1 MCDNSNTSIFYG
13 NSSRLKYD
21 QEYYNDYLEQTTAP
35 GNYNLDSNFVDNCQR
50 CLPKFGPRTSQGALS
65 FGVSTPGPYTVP
77 NFSNTVDVESILTN
91 RNVQATKNGTVNPIG
106 INNIPVVNA
115 KICSNFLDPIS
126 THLTNPAINYKGLP
140 INRFYDLNRNPQ
152 KNIYWDNAR
161 ITQLETKDNYMERIP
176 IPLEEQVTFP
186 KNSYRNDVPRLF
198 YGMPDSVTGTFCS
211 YNY

>member
-1 MCDNSNTSIFYG
+1 MCDNTNSSIFYG

-21 QEYYNDYLEQTTAP
+21 EDYYRDYLEQTTAV
-35 GNYNLDSNFVDNCQR
+35 GNYFLDPNYIDNCQR
-50 CLPKFGPRTSQGALS
+50 CLPKFGPRTSQGSLS

-77 NFSNTVDVESILTN
+77 NFGNTVDVESILTN
-91 RNVQATKNGTVNPIG
+91 RNVQATKNGTVNPI
-106 INNIPVVNA
+106 NVTDIPVVNA

-152 KNIYWDNAR
+152 RNIFYDFAT

-176 IPLEEQVTFP
+176 MPMEEQVTFP
-186 KNSYRNDVPRLF
+186 KNSYRNDAPKLF
-198 YGMPDSVTGTFCS
+198 YGVPGSQGTFCT
-211 YNY
+211 YTY